1 MSRLVFY
8 GTTGKFT
15 WRMLATVLA
24 GQSIIIFFGALVA
37 RGVAV
42 AAGDPRTAGRYLLV
56 GSAVA
61 VLCVVGAGLT
71 RKPYG
76 VSLGWVV
83 QLLTILSGFIV
94 PMMFL
99 VGLIFLALWVVSLLQ
114 GGKVDGMRAPVG

>member
-42 AAGDPRTAGRYLLV
+42 AGSESGSAGRYLLV
-56 GSAVA
+56 GSAIA
-61 VLCVVGAGLT
+61 VLCVVAAGLT

-76 VSLGWVV
+76 VTLGWVV
-83 QLLTILSGFIV
+83 QLLTLASGLVV

-114 GGKVDGMRAPVG
+114 GGKVDRMQAPIR